1 MVQQFND
8 VSDDFGLLLVL
19 EVLEVL
25 VNARGLEVIR
35 KELVVSDLSQLPQD
49 FIFVVAQVINIEHSL
64 PPP

>member
-1 MVQQFND
+1 VVQQFND

-35 KELVVSDLSQLPQD
+35 KELVVSDLS
-49 FIFVVAQVINIEHSL
+49 
-64 PPP
+64 